1 MLNQGASKGVS
12 LLSQIDAKGC
22 TEVVGIDSGPGV
34 GVHGS
39 GRSSLMVELY
49 CDGSRVYDGIGVRS
63 DG

>member
-12 LLSQIDAKGC
+12 LSFQIDAKGR

-34 GVHGS
+34 GVRGS
-39 GRSSLMVELY
+39 GRSSLMVKLY
-49 CDGSRVYDGIGVRS
+49 CNGSQVYDRIGVRL